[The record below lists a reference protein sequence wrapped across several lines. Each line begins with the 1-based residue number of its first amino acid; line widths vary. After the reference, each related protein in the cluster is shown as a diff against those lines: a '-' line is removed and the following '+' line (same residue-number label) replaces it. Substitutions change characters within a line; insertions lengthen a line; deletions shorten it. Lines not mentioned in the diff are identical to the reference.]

1 MTRKELGKVK
11 RRVTILRNKLAK
23 LGPIM
28 RGSVTVLGTRNKQP
42 YFSMN
47 KEGKTKLIYLGK
59 KRESLAREYSEN
71 HKQLK
76 KIVDEMTELNMI
88 LLKKKYDQ

>member
-1 MTRKELGKVK
+1 MNRKELGKVK
-11 RRVTILRNKLAK
+11 RRVTTLRNKLAK
-23 LGPIM
+23 LGPVM
-28 RGSVTVLGTRNKQP
+28 RGSVTVIGTRNKQP

-59 KRESLAREYSEN
+59 KRESIAREYLEN

-88 LLKKKYDQ
+88 ILKEEGDQ